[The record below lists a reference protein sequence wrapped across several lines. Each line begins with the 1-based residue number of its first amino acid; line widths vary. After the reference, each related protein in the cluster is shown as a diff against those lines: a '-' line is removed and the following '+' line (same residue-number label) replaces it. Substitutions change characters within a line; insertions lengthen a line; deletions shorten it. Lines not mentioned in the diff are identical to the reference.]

1 MKNNSDISV
10 RISKLIENLGSNPN
24 QFAKKLGYPRSQTI
38 YDIINGKAQPSF
50 DFFSKLM
57 YSEYSEMVDVNWLL
71 TGRFSKVVS
80 VDRSS
85 LTNSNKGIPYYETL
99 LATAGDFISLLN
111 DAVPRLYYN
120 IPQFDDCKALI
131 PVYGH
136 SMKGIVDPGDLIA
149 IAEINNRDEFNPQR
163 PYLVITED
171 NRMIKYL
178 KEDETDSSIIWAEST
193 NHARIKLH
201 VENIKK
207 IYAIKGIV
215 RIY

>member
-1 MKNNSDISV
+1 M
-10 RISKLIENLGSNPN
+10 LIERFLQFIENKNYSLAKVEKELGLANGYLGKMKARNGSIGSNIIEKIVY
-24 QFAKKLGYPRSQTI
+24 AYPEI
-38 YDIINGKAQPSF
+38 
-50 DFFSKLM
+50 
-57 YSEYSEMVDVNWLL
+57 DVNWLI
-71 TGRFSKVVS
+71 TGRPLSVVNIERADTGS
-80 VDRSS
+80 RH
-85 LTNSNKGIPYYETL
+85 NGIPYYETL

-111 DAVPRLYYN
+111 DAVPKLYYN

-136 SMKGIVDPGDLIA
+136 SMKGIVEPGDLIA

-178 KEDETDSSIIWAEST
+178 REDENDSSIIWAEST

-201 VENIKK
+201 VDNIKK